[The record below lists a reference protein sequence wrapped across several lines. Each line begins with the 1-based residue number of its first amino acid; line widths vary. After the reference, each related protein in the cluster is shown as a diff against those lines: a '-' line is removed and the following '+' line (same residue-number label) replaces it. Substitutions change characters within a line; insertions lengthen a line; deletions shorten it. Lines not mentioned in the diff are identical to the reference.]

1 MKYKNYPLV
10 AFISLSDSC
19 CITYLLLFYCMLY
32 KCAKQAGSIIL
43 YWAILSHSRLNVNFR
58 KISLFI
64 QCTIL
69 TFSTYTKKN
78 HFYNHSITKWL
89 PLKILVIPNKINV
102 ISLMHASSLL
112 QPCYTV
118 VKQVSLINKIFDL
131 LLFYFT
137 FVKFWET
144 ASSNSRH
151 NTRNTATQCLK
162 YLYSE
167 FKNV

>member
-58 KISLFI
+58 KISKCL
-64 QCTIL
+64 L
-69 TFSTYTKKN
+69 
-78 HFYNHSITKWL
+78 L
-89 PLKILVIPNKINV
+89 RILVIPNKINV
-102 ISLMHASSLL
+102 ISLMHALSLL

-131 LLFYFT
+131 LFFYFT

-144 ASSNSRH
+144 ASSNTRH

-167 FKNV
+167 FENV